1 MTDYSSVYPA
11 FIESELKTERER
23 RGNIETRGASVVTQS
38 GALSTLLVAAAA
50 FARGSGS
57 AHLSN
62 YAVIMVVVSTLF
74 FLGAG
79 VLGILISFPYLYR
92 GQPVADDA
100 TMEKMLTVRRADP
113 DADARTVV
121 ATVHKGTLS
130 TIRAGNHRKAVLLSW
145 AQVCQLLGLL
155 ALLNGVL
162 AAITG

>member
-1 MTDYSSVYPA
+1 VTDYSSVYPE

-23 RGNIETRGASVVTQS
+23 RANLESRGGSVVTQS
-38 GALSTLLVAAAA
+38 GTLSTLLIAAAA
-50 FARGSGS
+50 FVRGNQT
-57 AHLSN
+57 AHLPN
-62 YAVIMVVVSTLF
+62 YAVIMVVISTLF

-79 VLGILISFPYLYR
+79 VLGILMTFPYLYK
-92 GQPVADDA
+92 GQPVADEA

-130 TIRAGNHRKAVLLSW
+130 SMRTGNRRKALFLSW
-145 AQVCQLLGLL
+145 AQICQIAGLV

-162 AAITG
+162 AAIVR